1 MTITGSPGMPAT
13 RNGQRLRA
21 GVAALATGLLAAAAL
36 VVPAASA
43 PAAPAPAGPATA
55 PAPAAAQAEPVLL
68 SQGRPATASSV
79 ENPDY
84 TPASAAVDGDL
95 GTRWASEFSDPQWI
109 RVDLGRS
116 ATLDHVEL
124 VWESAYSKSYQFQ
137 VSADGSSWSTVY
149 STTSGDGGTDTFD
162 VEGTARYVR
171 LLSTA
176 RSGGYGNSLWELRVF
191 GAAGGGTDPGGPG
204 NPGDPA
210 YVDPGHPNVPV
221 RDSGASTV
229 EVVGGDGDW
238 DLEVDGQPYTVRG
251 FTWGPAFSAA
261 DHYMPTLTA
270 MGANTIRTWGTG
282 ADTRQLLDSAA
293 AHDVRVV
300 MGFWLLPGGG
310 PGSGGCIDYRTDTSY
325 KSTTKADILAQVAAY
340 KDHPGVLMWNIGN
353 ESLLGLQNCYSG
365 TELEAIRNAYA
376 AFVNEVSVAVHQA
389 DAKHP
394 TTSTDAWVGAWPYLE
409 RNAPD
414 LDLLSVNAYGDLCN
428 VPAAWEDGGYDRPY
442 IITEGGAA
450 GEWEVPDDANG
461 VPDEPTD
468 LEKEQAYVDS
478 WRCLREHDGVALGA
492 TFFHYGIEGD
502 FGGVWFNVLPGD
514 NKRLGYYSIARAW
527 GVDTSG
533 MNTPPR
539 ITAMNVQGATAV
551 AAGEEFTVSVDVT
564 DPDGDPIDANV
575 MLNSK
580 YVNNAG
586 GIAQA
591 DFDQTAPGTFRV
603 TAPEMLGV
611 WKVYVFAED
620 GHGNV
625 GVETRSFRVVAP
637 PVDGTNIARGKT
649 ATASSFD
656 PWNGDWT
663 PGRAVDG
670 DASTRWASEWGP
682 TAWYQ
687 VDLGSVQSFDHVQLV
702 WETAYGKSYQV
713 QTSNDGNS
721 WTTVRTVTGGNG
733 GVDSLD
739 VAGTGRYVRLNLTE
753 RGTEWGYSL
762 YEVGVYQQ

>member
-1 MTITGSPGMPAT
+1 MTITGSPGVRTARRP
-13 RNGQRLRA
+13 RGRRA
-21 GVAALATGLLAAAAL
+21 GAAVLAAGLLAAAAL
-36 VVPAASA
+36 VVPA
-43 PAAPAPAGPATA
+43 TT
-55 PAPAAAQAEPVLL
+55 AQAEPVLL
-68 SQGRPATASSV
+68 SQGRTATASSE

-95 GTRWASEFSDPQWI
+95 ATRWASEFSDPQWI

-116 ATLDHVEL
+116 ADLDRVEL
-124 VWESAYSKSYQFQ
+124 VWESAYSTAYEFQ
-137 VSADGSSWSTVY
+137 VSDDGSSWETVY
-149 STTSGDGGTDTFD
+149 STGSGDGGTDEFAVD
-162 VEGTARYVR
+162 ATARHVR

-176 RSGGYGNSLWELRVF
+176 RSSGYGVSLWELRVF
-191 GAAGGGTDPGGPG
+191 GEPGGGSDPGGPG
-204 NPGDPA
+204 GPGPVD
-210 YVDPGHPNVPV
+210 VDPGHPDVPV
-221 RDSGASTV
+221 GSGPSTV

-238 DLEVDGQPYTVRG
+238 DLRVDGQPYTVRG
-251 FTWGPAFSAA
+251 FTWGPAFSTA
-261 DHYMPTLTA
+261 DHYMPMLRG

-282 ADTRQLLDSAA
+282 ADTRELLDSAA

-310 PGSGGCIDYRTDTSY
+310 PGSGGCIDYRTDTAY
-325 KSTTKADILAQVAAY
+325 KNEARTDILRWVEEY
-340 KDHPGVLMWNIGN
+340 RDHPAVLMWNIGN

-365 TELEAIRNAYA
+365 TELEEIRDAYA

-389 DAKHP
+389 DANHP
-394 TTSTDAWVGAWPYLE
+394 TTSTDAWVGAWPYIE

-428 VPAAWEDGGYDRPY
+428 VPAAWEEGGYDRPY
-442 IITEGGAA
+442 LITEGGAA
-450 GEWEVPDDANG
+450 GEWEVPDDVNG

-468 LEKEQAYVDS
+468 LEKERAYVDS
-478 WRCLREHDGVALGA
+478 WQCLREHDGVALGA
-492 TFFHYGIEGD
+492 TFFHFGIEGD
-502 FGGVWFNVLPGD
+502 FGGVWFNVVPGD
-514 NKRLGYYSIARAW
+514 NRRLGYYAIARAW

-533 MNTPPR
+533 RNTPPR
-539 ITAMNVQGATAV
+539 ITAMDVPGSTSV
-551 AAGEEFTVSVDVT
+551 AAGEEFTVTVDVA
-564 DPDGDPIDANV
+564 DPDGDAIDATV

-580 YVNNAG
+580 YVNGAG
-586 GIAQA
+586 GLAQA
-591 DFDQTAPGTFRV
+591 EFTQTGPGTFRV
-603 TAPEMLGV
+603 RAPEMLGV

-620 GHGNV
+620 GNGNV

-670 DASTRWASEWGP
+670 DLTSRWASEWGP
-682 TAWYQ
+682 SAWWQ

-702 WETAYGKSYQV
+702 WETAYGKAYEVQV
-713 QTSNDGNS
+713 SDDGNS

-739 VAGTGRYVRLNLTE
+739 VDARGRYVRLNLTE

-762 YEVGVYQQ
+762 YEVGIYQQ

>member
-1 MTITGSPGMPAT
+1 MTTTGSPGARAT
-13 RNGQRLRA
+13 RLRRRTRA
-21 GVAALATGLLAAAAL
+21 GAAALATGLLAAAAL

-43 PAAPAPAGPATA
+43 PAAPAPAAPAPAA

-162 VEGTARYVR
+162 VDGTARYVR

-191 GAAGGGTDPGGPG
+191 GEAGGGTDPGD
-204 NPGDPA
+204 PGDPA
-210 YVDPGHPNVPV
+210 YVNPGHPNVPV

-229 EVVGGDGDW
+229 EVVGGAGDW

-251 FTWGPAFSAA
+251 FTWGPAFSTA

-325 KSTTKADILAQVAAY
+325 KATTKADILAQVAAY

-365 TELEAIRNAYA
+365 AELEAIRNAYA

-389 DAKHP
+389 DPKHP
-394 TTSTDAWVGAWPYLE
+394 TTSTDAWVGAWPYIE

-428 VPAAWEDGGYDRPY
+428 VPAAWEAGGYDRPY

-527 GVDTSG
+527 GVETSG

-539 ITAMNVQGATAV
+539 ITAMNVAGSTAV

-591 DFDQTAPGTFRV
+591 QFTQTAPGTFRV

-670 DASTRWASEWGP
+670 DATTRWASEWGP

-713 QTSNDGNS
+713 QTSNDGNA

-739 VAGTGRYVRLNLTE
+739 VTGTGRYVRLNLTE

>member
-1 MTITGSPGMPAT
+1 MITTGSPDAHT
-13 RNGQRLRA
+13 ARLQRGVRA
-21 GVAALATGLLAAAAL
+21 GAAALATGLLAATAL
-36 VVPAASA
+36 VVPAA
-43 PAAPAPAGPATA
+43 P
-55 PAPAAAQAEPVLL
+55 AQAEPVLL
-68 SQGRPATASSV
+68 SQDRPATASSE

-109 RVDLGRS
+109 QVDLGQ
-116 ATLDHVEL
+116 AADLDRVEL
-124 VWESAYSKSYQFQ
+124 VWESAYSTTYQFQ
-137 VSADGSSWSTVY
+137 VSADASSWSTVY
-149 STTSGDGGTDTFD
+149 STSAGDGGTDAFA

-191 GAAGGGTDPGGPG
+191 GEAGSTDPGGPG
-204 NPGDPA
+204 DPGDPG
-210 YVDPGHPNVPV
+210 YVDPGHPAVPV
-221 RDSGASTV
+221 PDSGPSTV
-229 EVVGGDGDW
+229 EVVGGNGSW
-238 DLEVDGQPYTVRG
+238 DLRVDGQPYTVRG

-261 DHYMPTLTA
+261 DHYMPPLVE

-282 ADTRQLLDSAA
+282 ADTEQLLDSAA

-310 PGSGGCIDYRTDTSY
+310 PGSGGCIDYRTDAGY
-325 KSTTKADILAQVAAY
+325 KAETKADILNWVETY
-340 KDHPGVLMWNIGN
+340 KNHPGVLMWNIGN
-353 ESLLGLQNCYSG
+353 EAILGLQNCYSG
-365 TELEAIRNAYA
+365 TELEEIRHAYA

-389 DAKHP
+389 DPNHP
-394 TTSTDAWVGAWPYLE
+394 TTSTDAWAGAWPYIE
-409 RNAPD
+409 ASAPD
-414 LDLLSVNAYGDLCN
+414 LDLLSINAYGDVCN
-428 VPAAWEDGGYDRPY
+428 IREAWETGGYDRPY
-442 IITEGGAA
+442 LLTEGGAA

-461 VPDEPTD
+461 VPEEPTD
-468 LEKEQAYVDS
+468 LEKERAYVDS

-502 FGGVWFNVLPGD
+502 FGGVWFNILPGD

-527 GVDTSG
+527 GVDTSA

-539 ITAMNVQGATAV
+539 ISAMTVPGSTAV
-551 AAGEEFTVSVDVT
+551 EAGERFTVSLDVT
-564 DPDGDPIDANV
+564 DPDGDPITSNV

-580 YVNNAG
+580 YINNAG

-591 DFDQTAPGTFRV
+591 EFTQTAPGTFQV

-620 GHGNV
+620 GNGNV

-637 PVDGTNIARGKT
+637 EVEGTNIALGRT

-670 DASTRWASEWGP
+670 DATTRWASEWGP
-682 TAWYQ
+682 TGWYQ
-687 VDLGSVQSFDHVQLV
+687 VDLGSVQSFDHLQLV
-702 WETAYGKSYQV
+702 WETAYGKSYEV
-713 QTSNDGNS
+713 QTSNDGSS
-721 WTTVRTVTGGNG
+721 WTTVRSVTGGDG
-733 GVDSLD
+733 GVDSID
-739 VAGTGRYVRLNLTE
+739 VSGSGRYVRLNLTE

-762 YEVGVYQQ
+762 YEVGIYQQ

>member
-1 MTITGSPGMPAT
+1 MTTTGSPGTPVAGPRRTAHAT
-13 RNGQRLRA
+13 RTRHGRA
-21 GVAALATGLLAAAAL
+21 TVAALAAGLLATAAL
-36 VVPAASA
+36 VVPA
-43 PAAPAPAGPATA
+43 TT
-55 PAPAAAQAEPVLL
+55 AQAEPVLL

-95 GTRWASEFSDPQWI
+95 TTRWASEFSDPQWI

-116 ATLDHVEL
+116 AALDRVEL
-124 VWESAYSKSYQFQ
+124 VWEAAYSTAYQFQ
-137 VSADGSSWSTVY
+137 VSADGTAWSTVY
-149 STTSGDGGTDTFD
+149 STTSGDGGTDAFD

-191 GAAGGGTDPGGPG
+191 GEAGGSTDPGG
-204 NPGDPA
+204 PA

-221 RDSGASTV
+221 RDSGPSTV
-229 EVVGGDGDW
+229 EVVGGSGDW
-238 DLEVDGQPYTVRG
+238 DLQVDGQPYTVRG
-251 FTWGPAFSAA
+251 FTWGPAFSTA

-310 PGSGGCIDYRTDTSY
+310 PGSGGCIDYRTDATY
-325 KSTTKADILAQVAAY
+325 KANTKADILSQVAAY

-365 TELEAIRNAYA
+365 TDLEQIRNAYA

-389 DAKHP
+389 DPNHP
-394 TTSTDAWVGAWPYLE
+394 TTSTDAWVGAWPYIE

-428 VPAAWEDGGYDRPY
+428 VPAAWEAGGYDRPY
-442 IITEGGAA
+442 LITEGGAA

-502 FGGVWFNVLPGD
+502 FGGVWFNVIPGD
-514 NKRLGYYSIARAW
+514 NRRLGYYSIARAW

-551 AAGEEFTVSVDVT
+551 SAGEEFTVGVDVT

-591 DFDQTAPGTFRV
+591 QFTQTAPGTFRV

-670 DASTRWASEWGP
+670 DATTRWASEWGP
-682 TAWYQ
+682 SAWWQ

-713 QTSNDGNS
+713 QTSNDGNT

-739 VAGTGRYVRLNLTE
+739 VQGSGRYVRLNLTE